1 MDVKE
6 SYQVLELEIGASRAA
21 VDAAFYRLIERS
33 HPDRAASGGPEAVR
47 EAQRVVQAINEAYHT
62 LAKIA
67 PNSAAPAAPLP
78 TSAAPAAGAKP
89 TLRPLPAGQPAAC
102 RLPPPPPP
110 PPRETWAARS
120 APVASAPLPPT
131 PASPPAPPPTKSRPP
146 PPALATPPPVLRSL
160 GEGGSMVEEHSE
172 KATSFSDLRRKTA
185 EIYETLFPLDSPRR
199 RFGPVILA
207 AALLFFLLLG
217 KCAIS
222 SVFTKSPEQ
231 QKAAAAAH
239 VAQTTGR
246 LVVKSNRANTTIEAA
261 RDPAAGDTASAAVN
275 GAEEGAA
282 EQTLAALPPGK
293 YSLTA
298 RSSGWPD
305 IRQNVSVDAARTT
318 EVALNFKSGS
328 LRLDSDPAG
337 ATVHLGAAVLGR
349 TPLVIPQLPP
359 GECQLSLAYPSW
371 PVVAFKTIITEGVES
386 TGTVRLPH
394 GKLTVEST
402 PPGATV
408 LLGGR
413 ALGQTPLTLARFPA
427 GTKKLTLQAK
437 DFPPLEVAVT
447 VEDRGEVKISPALAS
462 GFPVLDPAALLRA
475 VWVPSNP
482 NSIAPP
488 LEGITGAFQPQ
499 NGIVR
504 NLNRKRLFETWLRQR
519 YCFTAIVKSYDR
531 ATGQV
536 EFAEQ
541 PSEFSKYRIL
551 AKLSAEARNDQ
562 DLSAQLIK
570 GATFALY
577 GRLRAVEEPRW
588 PSKVITFEFSSAEPL
603 R

>member
-6 SYQVLELEIGASRAA
+6 SYRVLELDIGASRAA
-21 VDAAFYRLIERS
+21 VDAAFFRLIERW
-33 HPDRAASGGPEAVR
+33 HPDRTASGGPEAVR
-47 EAQRVVQAINEAYHT
+47 EAQHMVQAINDAYQT
-62 LAKIA
+62 LSKIA
-67 PNSAAPAAPLP
+67 PTSTAPTAPLPMSAAPA
-78 TSAAPAAGAKP
+78 TRAKP
-89 TLRPLPAGQPAAC
+89 TLRPLPASHLTSSP
-102 RLPPPPPP
+102 RPPPPPP
-110 PPRETWAARS
+110 FSSEKRAARS
-120 APVASAPLPPT
+120 APVTSVPSLST
-131 PASPPAPPPTKSRPP
+131 PAPTTP
-146 PPALATPPPVLRSL
+146 PPALRKL
-160 GEGGSMVEEHSE
+160 GEGGSLGEEAAASP
-172 KATSFSDLRRKTA
+172 TSLSVLRNQA
-185 EIYETLFPLDSPRR
+185 AALYETLFPLDSPRR
-199 RFGPVILA
+199 RYGPVIVA

-231 QKAAAAAH
+231 QRAADAAR

-261 RDPAAGDTASAAVN
+261 RDPVAGDTASAAVN
-275 GAEEGAA
+275 GTEEGAA

-305 IRQNVSVDAARTT
+305 IRQNVSVDAGRTT

-337 ATVHLGAAVLGR
+337 ATVRLGTTVLGR

-359 GECQLSLAYPSW
+359 GECQLSVEYPTW
-371 PVVAFKTIITEGVES
+371 PVATYKTTITENMES

-402 PPGATV
+402 PSGAAV

-413 ALGQTPLTLARFPA
+413 ALGPTPLTLKLFPA
-427 GTKKLTLQAK
+427 GTRKLTLQGK
-437 DFPPLEVAVT
+437 NFPPLEIAVT
-447 VEDRGEVKISPALAS
+447 VEDRGELKVRPALAS
-462 GFPVLDPAALLRA
+462 SFPLLDPAALLRA
-475 VWVPSNP
+475 VWVPTNP
-482 NSIAPP
+482 DRNAPP
-488 LEGITGAFQPQ
+488 LEGITNAFQSQ

-504 NLNRKRLFETWLRQR
+504 NLNRKILFEIWLRQR
-519 YCFTAIVKSYDR
+519 YCFTAIVKSYD
-531 ATGQV
+531 AASGQI

-541 PSEFSKYRIL
+541 PNELSKYRVL

-562 DLSAQLIK
+562 NLTALLIK

-577 GRLRAVEEPRW
+577 GRLSAVEEPRW
-588 PSKVITFEFSSAEPL
+588 PSKVITFEFSAAEPL